1 MVKRGLNAS
10 VAKLRVIFKNE
21 TSYQAMKDEA
31 DAIED
36 RIKREICQDILKLI
50 VPKELETE
58 VSEKINEC
66 YQIPF
71 ASQWDEHTLYK
82 KIYRIYLTE
91 LKYLVKSLSKAE
103 RKG

>member
-36 RIKREICQDILKLI
+36 KIKERNLSGYFKTDCS
-50 VPKELETE
+50 KELEIE
-58 VSEKINEC
+58 VSKKINEC

-71 ASQWDEHTLYK
+71 VSQWDEHTLYK
-82 KIYRIYLTE
+82 KVYRIYLTE